1 MQNKKKHKQTFKII
15 IILLIIIM
23 IAVGITIAIINN
35 KDNNST
41 NAEDNTLI
49 GTFIYNENVKYEFNN
64 NGKGAMYDNETEYK
78 YSYTIN
84 ENKLVLD
91 FENEAVHDAT
101 YRFKLENS
109 TLTLNGEEGTMGG
122 KYILEKESK

>member
-1 MQNKKKHKQTFKII
+1 MQNEKKHKQTFKII
-15 IILLIIIM
+15 IILIIIIM

-64 NGKGAMYDNETEYK
+64 NGKGAMYDNETEYP
-78 YSYTIN
+78 YSYSIE
-84 ENKLVLD
+84 ENKLKLD
-91 FENEAVHDAT
+91 FTDESVRDASYTYSIENDI
-101 YRFKLENS
+101 
-109 TLTLNGEEGTMGG
+109 LTLIGGEGTMGG
-122 KYILEKESK
+122 EYILERESK

>member
-1 MQNKKKHKQTFKII
+1 MQNKKKHKQAFKII

-35 KDNNST
+35 NDNNST
-41 NAEDNTLI
+41 NIENNTLI
-49 GTFIYNENVKYEFNN
+49 GTFIYNENVKYEFDN
-64 NGKGAMYDNETEYK
+64 NGKGAMYDNETKYE

-84 ENKLVLD
+84 ENKLILD

-101 YRFKLENS
+101 YRFKLENG